1 LLNQRNHY
9 KIKLKHM
16 FVSYKNKASIKQGM
30 VICQLISLVIFG
42 IGIVTNTQVYAQEN
56 KKDQDTT
63 QLAADEIKIGESVYE
78 KLMRDPRILNHDAE
92 ARQGWIP
99 IPAMETSIRFGGFVQ
114 VNYIHDFQN
123 TGYPYGDFIP
133 SLIPV
138 PTDKTSGTQFDPRT
152 SRITFET
159 QTPTKIGSV
168 STFFSFDLATSSAAP
183 RLRQAYVS
191 WTSNRNGGNI
201 LLGQSWTTMIDLGV
215 WPELFDL
222 EGPNAMTGLRQ
233 VVLRYSFTLDKS
245 KQWIAAASI
254 EQPETNVQN
263 GTGLEGLPDLAAK
276 ITWKKDWG
284 HLGAAGI
291 LRQLIA
297 ESTANTNKDQ
307 VFGWGLSLSGNLKIP
322 GTTRQTPKE
331 LLGNL
336 GPRQDNFKFQLAGGH
351 GIGRYVFDL
360 GSAPEP
366 QDAFYNNEL
375 TEIRSLNE
383 IGAFGA
389 YQHWWTDR
397 WRSTIVG
404 GWLEKSMFEELPSND
419 LKQSTYAVI
428 NLIYRPFNRMDVGIE
443 YYWGQRTNKDGQSGE
458 ANRLLVGVN
467 YIF

>member
-1 LLNQRNHY
+1 
-9 KIKLKHM
+9 
-16 FVSYKNKASIKQGM
+16 V
-30 VICQLISLVIFG
+30 
-42 IGIVTNTQVYAQEN
+42 VTNTQVYAQEN
-56 KKDQDTT
+56 KKNQDTT
-63 QLAADEIKIGESVYE
+63 QLTVDEIKIQESVYD
-78 KLMRDPRILNHDAE
+78 KLMRDPRILNQDAE
-92 ARQGWIP
+92 ASEGWIP
-99 IPAMETSIRFGGFVQ
+99 IPAMETFIRFGGFVQ
-114 VNYIHDFQN
+114 ANYIHDFQN

-168 STFFSFDLATSSAAP
+168 NTFFGFDLSTSSAAP

-191 WTSNRNGGNI
+191 WTSKRSGGNI
-201 LLGQSWTTMIDLGV
+201 LLGQSWTTMMDLGV

-254 EQPETNVQN
+254 EQPTTMVQN
-263 GTGLEGLPDLAAK
+263 GIGFESLPDLSAK
-276 ITWKKDWG
+276 VTWSRDWG
-284 HLGAAGI
+284 HLAGAGI
-291 LRQLIA
+291 ARQLIA
-297 ESTANTNKDQ
+297 ESTANTGKDRA
-307 VFGWGLSLSGNLKIP
+307 FGWGLSFSGNLKIP
-322 GTTRQTPKE
+322 GTKRKTPID

-336 GPRQDNFKFQLAGGH
+336 GPRQDNFKFQIAGGH

-366 QDAFYNNEL
+366 QDAWYNNEINRI
-375 TEIRSLNE
+375 TPLNE

-404 GWLEKSMFEELPSND
+404 GWLVKTNLEGLPSNE
-419 LKQSTYAVI
+419 LKESIYTVA
-428 NLIYRPFNRMDVGIE
+428 NFIYRPFNRMDVGIE
-443 YYWGQRTNKDGQSGE
+443 YYWGKRTNKNGQSGL
-458 ANRLLVGVN
+458 ANRLLIAAN
-467 YIF
+467 YVF

>member
-1 LLNQRNHY
+1 MVMRDTKKTPGRPNILFIL
-9 KIKLKHM
+9 IILTSVFM
-16 FVSYKNKASIKQGM
+16 ISTITVSE
-30 VICQLISLVIFG
+30 L
-42 IGIVTNTQVYAQEN
+42 YAQDDTE
-56 KKDQDTT
+56 KDTT
-63 QLAADEIKIGESVYE
+63 KLSADELKIQEAVFE
-78 KLMRDPRILNHDAE
+78 KLMRDPRMLRDGADARE
-92 ARQGWIP
+92 GWLP
-99 IPAMETSIRFGGFVQ
+99 IPGKETSIRFGGFIQ

-138 PTDKTSGTQFDPRT
+138 PTDNTSGTQFDPRT

-159 QTPTKIGSV
+159 KSPTQIGTV
-168 STFFSFDLATSSAAP
+168 STYIGFDLATSSAAP

-201 LLGQSWTTMIDLGV
+201 LLGQSWTSMIDLGV

-245 KQWIAAASI
+245 KQWVAAASL
-254 EQPETNVQN
+254 EQPTTMVQN
-263 GTGLEGLPDLAAK
+263 GIGFEGFPDLAANV
-276 ITWKKDWG
+276 TWTRDWG
-284 HLGAAGI
+284 HLGAAGVA
-291 LRQLIA
+291 RQLIA
-297 ESTANTNKDQ
+297 ESTGNTGRDQ
-307 VFGWGLSLSGNLKIP
+307 AFGWGLSISGNLKIP
-322 GTTRQTPKE
+322 GTKRDTPKE

-336 GPRQDNFKFQLAGGH
+336 GPRQDNFKFQVAGGH

-366 QDAFYNNEL
+366 QDAFYNAASA
-375 TEIRSLNE
+375 EIEPLSE
-383 IGAFGA
+383 VGAFGA

-397 WRSTIVG
+397 WRSTLVG
-404 GWLEKSMFEELPSND
+404 GWVEKTKLTDLPD
-419 LKQSTYAVI
+419 DEFKQSIYGVL
-428 NLIYRPFNRMDVGIE
+428 NLMYRAFDRMDAGVE
-443 YYWGQRTNKDGQSGE
+443 YYWGQRTNKDGQSGR